1 MWEAYQL
8 TRPSSKLSR
17 LGLSPVVCGVA
28 CRCKA
33 PSLSLSFPE
42 RKSDTVLQTHC
53 LAYIT
58 RRICCGSVESKSSQ
72 VAEVLGYGA
81 RLRAAGEQLAR
92 GSDFASSL
100 QVECSRGACKRDRIL
115 QAPRKW
121 DTPRTLTARS
131 RGEGRR
137 QQQQKQTVCAHLA
150 CILQRHCTH
159 SAPALQAAHA
169 LDLFANLP
177 VSGFANFSRWPAA
190 RRRRHLHRLL
200 SNLATFR
207 ALSHSLPSAA
217 GKLVGGNERKG
228 TLLGESR
235 VYNTD
240 GRAAR

>member
-1 MWEAYQL
+1 M
-8 TRPSSKLSR
+8 
-17 LGLSPVVCGVA
+17 
-28 CRCKA
+28 
-33 PSLSLSFPE
+33 
-42 RKSDTVLQTHC
+42 
-53 LAYIT
+53 
-58 RRICCGSVESKSSQ
+58 
-72 VAEVLGYGA
+72 
-81 RLRAAGEQLAR
+81 RAAGEQLAR

-217 GKLVGGNERKG
+217 GKLVGGNEKERHVAGGIKSIQYRWSRG
-228 TLLGESR
+228 KMMPVKRTSIESCTGVRASGERGFEKAKQKLDLEVDGHLCARETRQVSVSGSR
-235 VYNTD
+235 S
-240 GRAAR
+240 A